1 MLKRVVWE
9 KLCILSHITAGFL
22 SCIAVMINPVLTVI
36 GFILFTL
43 YEVNQQFHKD
53 DFFDEE
59 MLEYGIGFFLAI
71 TILLFVVFSG
81 ILKGCFFGRV

>member
-1 MLKRVVWE
+1 MFKGVVWE
-9 KLCILSHITAGFL
+9 KLCILSHVVAGFL
-22 SCIAVMINPVLTVI
+22 SCIAVIISPVLTII
-36 GFILFTL
+36 GFLIFTL

-71 TILLFVVFSG
+71 TILLLLVVFG
-81 ILKGCFFGRV
+81 GVLGLKGQRW

>member
-1 MLKRVVWE
+1 MVWE
-9 KLCILSHITAGFL
+9 KLCILSHVVAGFL
-22 SCIAVMINPVLTVI
+22 SCIAVIISPVLTII
-36 GFILFTL
+36 GFLIFTL

-71 TILLFVVFSG
+71 TILLLLVVFG
-81 ILKGCFFGRV
+81 GVLGLKGQRW

>member
-9 KLCILSHITAGFL
+9 KLCILSHVVAGFL
-22 SCIAVMINPVLTVI
+22 SCIAVIISPVLTII
-36 GFILFTL
+36 GFLIFTL

-71 TILLFVVFSG
+71 TILLLLVVFG
-81 ILKGCFFGRV
+81 GVLGLKGQRW